1 MSGDVQRLREHLAS
15 GDTTVC
21 RCWQVIRQDGATLG
35 FTDHDRDLSFDGVTF
50 RAGSGLSGRVVQRAT
65 GLSVD
70 NSAALGTLSSSGI
83 RAEDVEAGRYDGA
96 AVTIWRVN
104 WAEPEA
110 REIEFRGT
118 LGEITRSGVEF
129 EAELRGLTETLNR
142 AEGLVFQRQCTAQLG
157 DLKCRVDTNRP
168 EYLWETEVVSW
179 GPGSEMLLPAGSP
192 YPSRW
197 FAGGRVELRSGEAS
211 GLAGIIKQDNLVT
224 DGRQIVLWEA
234 VRARIVPGD
243 VVALTVGCD
252 RAPETCRAKFANFVN
267 FRGYPHV
274 PGDDWVMSYPAR
286 AQRRDGG
293 RRSS

>member
-1 MSGDVQRLREHLAS
+1 MSGDVQSLRAHLAS

-21 RCWQVIRQDGATLG
+21 RCWQVVRRDGARFG

-50 RAGSGLSGRVVQRAT
+50 RAGSGLSGRVIQKAT

-70 NSAALGTLSSSGI
+70 NSAALGTLSSPGI

-104 WAEPEA
+104 WASPEA
-110 REIEFRGT
+110 RAIEFRGT
-118 LGEITRSGVEF
+118 LGEITRSGIEF
-129 EAELRGLTETLNR
+129 EAELRGLAEALNR

-157 DLKCRVDTNRP
+157 DQRCKVETTRP
-168 EYLWETEVVSW
+168 EYRWETEVLSL
-179 GPGSEMLLPAGSP
+179 GPGSEMLLPNGSP
-192 YPSRW
+192 YPERW
-197 FAGGRVELRSGEAS
+197 FAGGRVEIRSGEAS
-211 GLAGIIKQDNLVT
+211 GLAGSIKQDVSLSE
-224 DGRQIVLWEA
+224 GRRIVLWEA

-243 VVALTVGCD
+243 LVALIAGCD
-252 RAPETCRAKFANFVN
+252 RAPETCRAKFANFIN

-274 PGDDWVMSYPAR
+274 PGDDWVTSYPAR